1 VTPVLPFGGE
11 QLLAA
16 VPAGGRV
23 LEAGC
28 GSGRLTVALARRGDR
43 VTAFDASAARVAD
56 ARRRAE
62 AAGVHVD
69 VLEADLE
76 RELPFAA
83 AEFSAAVSRLVM
95 MIPAEPAAAL
105 ARLARCVAAGGVI
118 ATAVWA
124 RADEN
129 PWFAEPRAAVAAVLG
144 PERAAFARAFGRLG
158 ETGELAAVHRQAAL
172 VDVGARHLEGELV
185 VADAEAHWAT
195 LSAENG
201 HFRRVA
207 DALDEAT
214 TSRLLRELAARLER
228 FRAGG
233 ALHLPRA
240 MILAH
245 ARVAD
250 PAPAS

>member
-1 VTPVLPFGGE
+1 MTGALPFGTAE
-11 QLLAA
+11 LLAA

-28 GSGRLTVALARRGDR
+28 GSGRLAVALALRGDR

-56 ARRRAE
+56 ARRRA
-62 AAGVHVD
+62 ADAGVRVD
-69 VLEADLE
+69 VLEADIE

-83 AEFSAAVSRLVM
+83 AEYSAAVSRLVL
-95 MIPAEPAAAL
+95 MIPGEPATAL
-105 ARLARCVAAGGVI
+105 ARLARCVAGGGVI

-158 ETGELAAVHRQAAL
+158 ESAELAAVHRQAGL
-172 VDVGARHLEGELV
+172 VDIAARRLEGELV

-207 DALDEAT
+207 AALDEST
-214 TSRLLRELAARLER
+214 TSQLLQELAARLER
-228 FRAGG
+228 FRAGD

-240 MILAH
+240 MILAV
-245 ARVAD
+245 ARVPGPTSD
-250 PAPAS
+250 S